1 MTGVAGGRVRQR
13 RQMDRFQCAAS
24 ITPETRH
31 DPTAHRKE
39 IIDQFM
45 GMVPG
50 LIEQLRLEAV
60 PSS

>member
-1 MTGVAGGRVRQR
+1 
-13 RQMDRFQCAAS
+13 MDLFQCAVS

-31 DPTAHRKE
+31 DATAHRKE

-45 GMVPG
+45 GMAQG
-50 LIEQLRLEAV
+50 LIAKLTLEAV